1 MSIKTFSRSIR
12 ATCEKIILYIH
23 VGGMDLE
30 MLYFSGRLYDLDEE
44 EESLIEVS
52 R

>member
-1 MSIKTFSRSIR
+1 MNIKHFPDQLES
-12 ATCEKIILYIH
+12 TCEDFYYNI
-23 VGGMDLE
+23 GGKDLE
-30 MLYFSGRLYDLDEE
+30 MFLFSGRLYDLDEE